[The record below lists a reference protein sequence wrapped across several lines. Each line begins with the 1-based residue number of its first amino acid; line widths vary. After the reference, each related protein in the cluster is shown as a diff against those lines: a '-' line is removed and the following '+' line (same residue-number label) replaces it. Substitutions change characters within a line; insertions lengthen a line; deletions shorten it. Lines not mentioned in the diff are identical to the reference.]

1 MLLTR
6 IAFHRMKALFILSVT
21 AIFPLFMACGAFDT
35 DKDSSEIADS
45 FATAYFNY
53 DYHKSLKYV
62 HPTSRKWIVY
72 AASQVRQEDVDMLR
86 SMAEPPTIEIEEHT
100 RDKENDSLV
109 HIIVKVSNFFNMDTI
124 GTSGHMVQ
132 DAKFSLPVLYAK
144 GKWLVRLDELPRPIR

>member
-1 MLLTR
+1 
-6 IAFHRMKALFILSVT
+6 MKALLVLSLIAV
-21 AIFPLFMACGAFDT
+21 FSLFLACGEFNT
-35 DKDSSEIADS
+35 DSKGSEVADS

-62 HPTSRKWIVY
+62 HPTSWKWIVY

-100 RDKENDSLV
+100 RDKVNDSLV
-109 HIIVKVSNFFNMDTI
+109 YITVKVSNFFNMDTI

-132 DAKFSLPVLYAK
+132 DARFSLPVLYAK